1 MFMFL
6 VELPSKP
13 YVAQY
18 ITFNYGNPANFS
30 SNKFVQD
37 RFRKCL
43 IRPCNRHNSRYL
55 QLSFSIHTHIVKVS
69 ITQDDFYRY
78 GWELTTTDII
88 AFGKYMEGQA
98 KFLLCNMISFYM
110 SFLNQKDAIL
120 LFQKNFD
127 FSEEIWP
134 YETIK
139 KIYDRSVLADGKISY
154 TRDVTLKLEKLILSN
169 LVSIGNIT
177 PDGMLHYESKYN

>member
-1 MFMFL
+1 
-6 VELPSKP
+6 
-13 YVAQY
+13 
-18 ITFNYGNPANFS
+18 
-30 SNKFVQD
+30 
-37 RFRKCL
+37 
-43 IRPCNRHNSRYL
+43 
-55 QLSFSIHTHIVKVS
+55 
-69 ITQDDFYRY
+69 
-78 GWELTTTDII
+78 
-88 AFGKYMEGQA
+88 MEGQA